1 MPRTVVFGTST
12 GALTVAAL
20 TLVAIP
26 AYASRAVLIPTDVA
40 LATGLPVGSRLLGV
54 H

>member
-1 MPRTVVFGTST
+1 
-12 GALTVAAL
+12 LTVAAL
-20 TLVAIP
+20 ALVAAIP

-40 LATGLPVGSRLLGV
+40 LATGLTVGSRLLGV